1 MDLLVGPAGAGKT
14 TTMRALRSA
23 WIAEHGQ
30 GSVIGLAPS
39 ATAAQA
45 LGDDLGVACD
55 NTAKWLHEYDH
66 GRTDLRAG
74 QLVIIDEATLAGTT
88 TLDRISGIAE
98 AAGAKVLLVGDPYQ
112 LQSVEAGGAFALLVD
127 RRTDAPELTDI
138 HRFVNEWE
146 KHASLALRRG
156 EVEVISTYVRQKRI
170 HEGLT
175 DDMLDRAYEAWRA
188 DCRAGKA
195 SILVTESSHAV
206 RTLNER
212 ARAERLLLA
221 GAVDGREV
229 PLAAGNSAS
238 IGDHIITRRNDRA
251 LRTSRGGWVKN
262 GDRWQVV
269 DIRRDGSMLID
280 RLDPRYDGK
289 TVLPAEYVAEYVDL
303 GYAVTAHRAQ
313 GITVDTSHVVVTPST
328 TRENLYVSMSRG
340 RESNIAYVA
349 LDQPDDSHS
358 TPEPDDI
365 TARTVL
371 FGVLNHS
378 GASMSA
384 HQTMEAE
391 YAIHGGID
399 RLAAELETI
408 AADAQRHRF
417 VELLR
422 RSGLTPEQHEAVVQ
436 FERARPAHGVPSKGG
451 GLPPRPREAGS
462 PHRWAARARRCR
474 RHRGSPPVPDRAGR
488 RLPAPRLPTAPRL
501 IAGLI
506 PAPLGEMSAEHRQSI
521 DERAELIEA
530 RARALVA
537 AAVDIDAPWCRHL
550 GTPPTEPQARE
561 LWTQAAM
568 TVAAYRDR
576 YKVDSDVPLG
586 GGATND
592 ARAGRP
598 STGTTRPARGSSCR
612 GHRPTGAPP
621 RGACAA
627 CRLRA
632 LSEFETSCPEVRV
645 PRSDN
650 P

>member
-14 TTMRALRSA
+14 TTMRALRAA
-23 WIAEHGQ
+23 WIAEHGR

-74 QLVIIDEATLAGTT
+74 QLVIIDEATLAGTA

-138 HRFVNEWE
+138 HRFVHEWE

-195 SILVTESSHAV
+195 SILVTESSQAV

-212 ARAERLLLA
+212 ARAERLLAA

-229 PLAAGNSAS
+229 LLADGNRAS

-262 GDRWQVV
+262 GDRWRVV

-280 RLDPRYDGK
+280 RLDPRYEGK
-289 TVLPAEYVAEYVDL
+289 AVLPAEYVAEHVDL

-328 TRENLYVSMSRG
+328 TRENLYVSMSSRPG
-340 RESNIAYVA
+340 LEHRLRRPRPARRQPLDTRARRRHGPHRA
-349 LDQPDDSHS
+349 LRRAQPQRRQHVRTPDDGGRVRHPWRHRPTRRRARDHRRRCS
-358 TPEPDDI
+358 TPSFRGTPSPLRPHPR
-365 TARTVL
+365 TAR
-371 FGVLNHS
+371 S
-378 GASMSA
+378 G
-384 HQTMEAE
+384 
-391 YAIHGGID
+391 
-399 RLAAELETI
+399 
-408 AADAQRHRF
+408 
-417 VELLR
+417 
-422 RSGLTPEQHEAVVQ
+422 RSV
-436 FERARPAHGVPSKGG
+436 RARSARSSRPFEGRRPSTTILRSWFPAPWPSTRWTMPTTSRQSSGTG
-451 GLPPRPREAGS
+451 SSRPPPPRPATADF
-462 PHRWAARARRCR
+462 PHA
-474 RHRGSPPVPDRAGR
+474 
-488 RLPAPRLPTAPRL
+488 
-501 IAGLI
+501 
-506 PAPLGEMSAEHRQSI
+506 
-521 DERAELIEA
+521 
-530 RARALVA
+530 
-537 AAVDIDAPWCRHL
+537 
-550 GTPPTEPQARE
+550 
-561 LWTQAAM
+561 
-568 TVAAYRDR
+568 
-576 YKVDSDVPLG
+576 
-586 GGATND
+586 
-592 ARAGRP
+592 
-598 STGTTRPARGSSCR
+598 
-612 GHRPTGAPP
+612 
-621 RGACAA
+621 
-627 CRLRA
+627 
-632 LSEFETSCPEVRV
+632 
-645 PRSDN
+645 
-650 P
+650 